1 VSQAVARR
9 TTEIGVRLA
18 LGAQRTDVLWMMFR
32 DTIVLV
38 AIGVIVGVP
47 MSFAGA
53 RLIASQL
60 FGLGPIDVWS
70 IALSAFTL
78 VAVAGIAGAVPARRA
93 SRVDP
98 MFALRAE

>member
-1 VSQAVARR
+1 MV
-9 TTEIGVRLA
+9 
-18 LGAQRTDVLWMMFR
+18 FR
-32 DTIVLV
+32 DTIGLV

-47 MSFAGA
+47 MSFAAA

-60 FGLGPIDVWS
+60 FGLGPIDLWS
-70 IALSAFTL
+70 MVVSAFTL